1 MKHAWLLLLVAA
13 APAGAEPPP
22 GHPTPEQAAPWL
34 GLPPAGPAA
43 ELSQQGVVLEAIDA
57 NQYTY
62 IEVLQGERSRW
73 IAAPRVAVEK
83 GTVIR
88 FDAGRVMTNFYSRK
102 LRRTF
107 ETVLFV
113 NRAVPAD

>member
-1 MKHAWLLLLVAA
+1 MKRALLLLLIAA
-13 APAGAEPPP
+13 TPALSQPPP
-22 GHPTPEQAAPWL
+22 GHPTPEQAAPYL

-43 ELSQQGVVLEAIDA
+43 ELSERGVVLEAIDA

-73 IAAPRVAVEK
+73 IAAPRVALAK
-83 GTVIR
+83 GAVIR
-88 FDAGRVMTNFYSRK
+88 FDEGRMMTNFYSRK

-107 ETVLFV
+107 ETLMFV
-113 NRAVPAD
+113 NRVVPVE